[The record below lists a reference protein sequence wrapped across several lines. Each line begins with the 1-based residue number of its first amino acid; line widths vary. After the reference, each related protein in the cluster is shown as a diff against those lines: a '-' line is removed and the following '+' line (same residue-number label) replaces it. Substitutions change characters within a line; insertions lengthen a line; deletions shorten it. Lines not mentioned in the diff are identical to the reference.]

1 MTYSELKT
9 NIANYLNRS
18 DLTSQ
23 MDMFIDNVEG
33 EINRRVR
40 RKEMIKRAT
49 ATADAQYLSL
59 PTDWL
64 EGINVEI
71 TSNDF
76 SPILQQSIESLD
88 IYRKSINNKTGQPV
102 YFAFVDDTMELA
114 PTPDTSY
121 TLQLTYYSKIT
132 ALSDNNTSNFLSNNH
147 PDVYLYGAL
156 KHASIYLMEDERVAM
171 FSQLFL
177 CKEEGLMAKL
187 RKTFIIGVTTRKYYG
202 RIFRLFRGQSFR
214 PCVWWRSLHS
224 TINIICRIIYCSTN

>member
-18 DLTSQ
+18 DLTDQ

-33 EINRRVR
+33 EVNRRVR

-171 FSQLFL
+171 FSQLFEKAL
-177 CKEEGLMAKL
+177 EELKMEQEKAEFGKGSLMQRRRSYGKAK
-187 RKTFIIGVTTRKYYG
+187 KNVYYW
-202 RIFRLFRGQSFR
+202 S
-214 PCVWWRSLHS
+214 
-224 TINIICRIIYCSTN
+224 NN

>member
-18 DLTSQ
+18 DLTGQ

-33 EINRRVR
+33 EVNRRVR

-121 TLQLTYYSKIT
+121 TLQLTYYSKID
-132 ALSDNNTSNFLSNNH
+132 ALSDSNTSNFLSNNH

-171 FSQLFL
+171 FSQLFEKAL
-177 CKEEGLMAKL
+177 EELKMEQEKAEFGKGSLMQRRRSYGKAK
-187 RKTFIIGVTTRKYYG
+187 KNVYYW
-202 RIFRLFRGQSFR
+202 S
-214 PCVWWRSLHS
+214 
-224 TINIICRIIYCSTN
+224 NN